1 MAVVRGPRLLTP
13 NGSLCDTLYLV
24 VPYFIGEEPR

>member
-1 MAVVRGPRLLTP
+1 MAVVHGSRLLTP
-13 NGSLCDTLYLV
+13 NGPLCDTLYLA